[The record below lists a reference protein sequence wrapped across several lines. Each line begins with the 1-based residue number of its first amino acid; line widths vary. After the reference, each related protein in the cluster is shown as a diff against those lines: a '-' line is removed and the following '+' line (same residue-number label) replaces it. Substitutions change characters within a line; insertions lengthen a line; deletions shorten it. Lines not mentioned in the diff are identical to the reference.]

1 MPDVFVYLTKNKG
14 FSLLDSKQ
22 KDLYSYARIPAKNF
36 AKDPK
41 LEWLELR
48 PEPVCGKVT
57 SPELAGILSYKIKI
71 GRNLRKLKEETKKF
85 GLNLNERQASIW
97 ETDLP
102 KRPRIRTVRAY
113 IYSCKDLP
121 AADEDGT
128 SDPFLQLFNFAE
140 TKEFE

>member
-36 AKDPK
+36 AEDPK
-41 LEWLELR
+41 LEWLELK

-71 GRNLRKLKEETKKF
+71 GRNLRKLNEETKKF
-85 GLNLNERQASIW
+85 
-97 ETDLP
+97 
-102 KRPRIRTVRAY
+102 
-113 IYSCKDLP
+113 
-121 AADEDGT
+121 
-128 SDPFLQLFNFAE
+128 
-140 TKEFE
+140 